1 MSNHQ
6 INLLNIHQ
14 VNSSYEELKIEINK
28 LCKRGE
34 YDFETFQKV
43 SNNLTILQKAIESL
57 DQCQNILLS
66 LAKKNEVIDEPFDP
80 ENLNMSRSHA
90 KNIEEL
96 N

>member
-6 INLLNIHQ
+6 INLLNIQQ
-14 VNSSYEELKIEINK
+14 VNSSYEELKTEINK

-34 YDFETFQKV
+34 YDIETFQKV
-43 SNNLTILQKAIESL
+43 SINLTVLQKAIESL
-57 DQCQNILLS
+57 DQCQHILLS
-66 LAKKNEVIDEPFDP
+66 LAKKNETLDDPVVFDP
-80 ENLNMSRSHA
+80 